1 MITWITKGPISKTIT
16 VINGFLKG
24 LQFFQGISLIDRY
37 KQNQSLELLQ
47 RPIRLLSEALKSD
60 SRLGSSF
67 YAGLEKALCKTKQHK
82 LAEEIFKVLDF
93 F

>member
-1 MITWITKGPISKTIT
+1 M
-16 VINGFLKG
+16 
-24 LQFFQGISLIDRY
+24 IDRY

-93 F
+93 FKIRNPFDMRKILFSMEIL